1 MVMFNVLLA
10 IVMESYIQVKKTAQ
24 NAASLKQT
32 VSEMR
37 RRRLMYKK
45 GKRVWLNDI
54 YDGIAKEQKAAGVTE
69 DEMLESERLLDPY
82 MVMNMVDGL
91 ALNQANR
98 TLQNAQDAH
107 DKLKSPL
114 ELSEAHERLIELNH
128 QNAMIRDSLFEA
140 FS

>member
-1 MVMFNVLLA
+1 MIVMVMFNVLLA

-24 NAASLKQT
+24 NAASLQQT
-32 VSEMR
+32 ISEMR

-45 GKRVWLNDI
+45 GKRVRLNDI
-54 YDGIAKEQKAAGVTE
+54 FDGISKEQRAAGVTE

-107 DKLKSPL
+107 
-114 ELSEAHERLIELNH
+114 E
-128 QNAMIRDSLFEA
+128 
-140 FS
+140 